1 VNTAIVVLNDIDGWA
16 DAAADLSEST
26 LRGTLLKFS
35 DWCWFKGKD
44 STKVPEGTKLIV
56 LQTAH
61 AWVKW
66 KDKRPVEY
74 RIRTPN
80 TKLPDRAELGD
91 LDETQWELS
100 PDGKSRKDPWQ
111 NTRFVY
117 LIDPITNE
125 AFTFTTSSWGG
136 RNAVIDLADQIV
148 RTRRVRAGV
157 VPLVE
162 LCAASHITKFGRK
175 SKPHFK
181 VIEWRG
187 GTPEDDPQPQIEC
200 VTPEGVIN
208 DQLPW

>member
-1 VNTAIVVLNDIDGWA
+1 VD
-16 DAAADLSEST
+16 
-26 LRGTLLKFS
+26 
-35 DWCWFKGKD
+35 
-44 STKVPEGTKLIV
+44 
-56 LQTAH
+56 
-61 AWVKW
+61 
-66 KDKRPVEY
+66 Y
-74 RIRTPN
+74 RIRVPN

-91 LDETQWELS
+91 LDEAQWELS

-148 RTRRVRAGV
+148 RTRRVRPGV

-162 LCAASHITKFGRK
+162 LSAASHTTKFGRK

-181 VIEWRG
+181 VVEWRG
-187 GTPEDDPQPQIEC
+187 GTREEGPQPQIDNDPQPQIEC

-208 DQLPW
+208 DQIPWRGRGQRPTICNSKRGLYRACLCSASGNTRHAGLSVSRRQTAGVSTRL